1 MDRIS
6 DRYPVANT
14 TDNEM
19 LIRELDSLVS
29 IFDDKQ
35 YRLIDLNESN
45 IGVCGNINTF
55 AKSKSRL
62 QRIEPVVIC
71 IDKTNWQTNT
81 PFVIP
86 DRTDFP
92 FKDFPHINY
101 EKGDLPPTL
110 CLTREN
116 IDDWYAEHTLEDYF
130 ELVAKWLRDA
140 AIGKL
145 MKLTHND
152 EFEHQRIHNG
162 DCFLLRS
169 SYTDTIL
176 ENKKEASCHIYSIR
190 TLNNEFKIA
199 YGNEQDTNLAH
210 DCIGIRLFA
219 GSEYIND
226 RWYHEYPNTI
236 AELYT
241 FIQENSYIIDIEHI
255 KSLLDEKKKHVYF
268 QLALLRP
275 AKIIGTNTHINYL
288 CFRASAQDVLSNNE
302 SAIVEEVTIYEFP
315 DLLTAKYL
323 SITPDSIFSKK
334 ICILGCGAI
343 GSKIAFH
350 LYRSGI
356 PLITL
361 VDNDTLL
368 PHNIV
373 RHALTS
379 YKPASFFVDKVRAM
393 SDAMSDMFYGM
404 GNCTTAVKE
413 EAIEHLNK
421 AKETY
426 NIIVD
431 ATASVK
437 VMYGIDHIDFAPGTK
452 IIRVALSEGG
462 NVGICYIAHDNQQP
476 LADFYMEILRSAI
489 TDDLIYKWL
498 SSEKKNSM
506 ENIRIGEGC
515 HSNTMR
521 ISDDTISAHAALMS
535 STIRHINE
543 DRQNNEIILSFANVD
558 FPGSM
563 KTHAITVEDYVQ
575 FSCSNALNW
584 YIRIPNSL
592 LSQIRLK
599 AKIGGKN
606 ETGGYLYGHIDYKRK
621 IIYIL
626 NQFTPSDS
634 KGKSTTF
641 RLGTKGVKDHRNNL
655 SKRSINQI
663 EYLGDWHSHPI
674 SCLEMSEKDIST
686 SLQDVLPE
694 LRRGIG
700 ICAITNAHDTK
711 FHLISNKKR
720 YK

>member
-1 MDRIS
+1 MAKIS
-6 DRYPVANT
+6 DKYPDANT
-14 TDNEM
+14 SGIAM

-35 YRLIDLNESN
+35 YRLIDLNETN
-45 IGVCGNINTF
+45 IGICGSINTF

-71 IDKTNWQTNT
+71 IDKADWQTNT
-81 PFVIP
+81 PFVFP
-86 DRTDFP
+86 DRIDFP

-101 EKGDLPPTL
+101 DNSDLPPTL

-130 ELVAKWLRDA
+130 ELVAQWLRDA

-145 MKLTHND
+145 MKLTQND

-162 DCFLLRS
+162 DCLLLRA

-176 ENKKEASCHIYSIR
+176 EKEREASCHIYSIR
-190 TLNNEFKIA
+190 TIKDGLKFA
-199 YGNEQDTNLAH
+199 YGNEDDTNLDH
-210 DCIGIRLFA
+210 NSIGIRLFA
-219 GSEYIND
+219 GSEHIND
-226 RWYHEYPNTI
+226 KWYHVYPNTI
-236 AELYT
+236 AELYA
-241 FIQENSYIIDIEHI
+241 FIQENAYIIDIEHV
-255 KSLLDEKKKHVYF
+255 KSLLDEKKKYVYF

-288 CFRASAQDVLSNNE
+288 CFRANALDILSDNE
-302 SAIVEEVTIYEFP
+302 SAIVKEVIIFDFP
-315 DLLTAKYL
+315 DFLTAKYL
-323 SITPDSIFSKK
+323 SITPDSIYTKK

-356 PLITL
+356 PRITL

-373 RHALTS
+373 RHGLIS
-379 YKPASFFVDKVRAM
+379 YNPGSFLADKAQAMSNAM
-393 SDAMSDMFYGM
+393 SDIFYGM
-404 GNCTTAVKE
+404 ANCTKAVNE
-413 EAIEHLNK
+413 EALQYINK
-421 AKETY
+421 TEETY
-426 NIIVD
+426 DIIVD

-437 VMYGIDHIDFAPGTK
+437 VMYGIDQIDFAPETK

-462 NVGICYIAHDNQQP
+462 DVGICYVAHDNHQP

-489 TDDLIYKWL
+489 SNEQIYRWL
-498 SSEKKNSM
+498 SAEKKNSL

-535 STIRHINE
+535 SIIRHINE
-543 DRQNNEIILSFANVD
+543 DKRNNEIILSFANTD
-558 FPGSM
+558 FHGSM
-563 KTHAITVEDYVQ
+563 TTHAITVEDYEQ

-592 LSQIRLK
+592 LKQIRIK

-606 ETGGYLYGHIDYKRK
+606 ETGGYLYGHIDHKRK
-621 IIYIL
+621 TIYIL
-626 NQFTPSDS
+626 NQFTPPDS
-634 KGKSTTF
+634 KGKKTTF
-641 RLGTKGVKDHRNNL
+641 RLGTRGVKDYRNNL
-655 SKRSINQI
+655 SKRTINQI
-663 EYLGDWHSHPI
+663 EYIGDWHSHPV
-674 SCLEMSEKDIST
+674 SSLEMSEKDIST
-686 SLQDVLPE
+686 SEHDVLPE

-700 ICAITNAHDTK
+700 ICVITNAHDTK
-711 FHLISNKKR
+711 FYLIANNK
-720 YK
+720 

>member
-1 MDRIS
+1 MAKVS
-6 DRYPVANT
+6 DKYPTANT
-14 TDNEM
+14 SGIEM
-19 LIRELDSLVS
+19 LISELTSLVS

-35 YRLIDLNESN
+35 YRLIDLNETN
-45 IGVCGNINTF
+45 IGICGNINTF

-71 IDKTNWQTNT
+71 IDKADWETNT

-101 EKGDLPPTL
+101 EKGNLPPTL

-116 IDDWYAEHTLEDYF
+116 IDDWYAEHTLGDYF
-130 ELVAKWLRDA
+130 ELVAQWLRDA
-140 AIGKL
+140 AVGKL
-145 MKLTHND
+145 MKLTQND

-162 DCFLLRS
+162 DCLLLRS
-169 SYTDTIL
+169 SYADTIL
-176 ENKKEASCHIYSIR
+176 EKEKEASCHIYSIC
-190 TLNNEFKIA
+190 TIKDGLKFA
-199 YGNEQDTNLAH
+199 YGNEQDTNLTH
-210 DCIGIRLFA
+210 DSIGIRLFA
-219 GSEYIND
+219 GSEHIND
-226 RWYHEYPNTI
+226 KWYHEYPNTI

-241 FIQENSYIIDIEHI
+241 FIQDNAYVIDLEHI
-255 KSLLDEKKKHVYF
+255 KSLVDATKKYIYF

-288 CFRASAQDVLSNNE
+288 CFRANAQDIISDNE
-302 SAIVEEVTIYEFP
+302 SAIIEEVTIFDFP
-315 DLLTAKYL
+315 DFLTAKYL
-323 SITPDSIFSKK
+323 SITPNSIFTKK

-379 YKPASFFVDKVRAM
+379 YKPASFFADKVHAM
-393 SDAMSDMFYGM
+393 ANAMSDMFYGM
-404 GNCTTAVKE
+404 GNCTKAINE
-413 EAIEHLNK
+413 EAIQHLNK

-437 VMYGIDHIDFAPGTK
+437 VMYGIDQIDFAPETK

-462 NVGICYIAHDNQQP
+462 DVGICYVAHGNHQP
-476 LADFYMEILRSAI
+476 LADFYMEILRASI
-489 TDDLIYKWL
+489 SDDLIYKWL

-535 STIRHINE
+535 SIIRHINE
-543 DRQNNEIILSFANVD
+543 DTQNNQIILSFANID
-558 FPGSM
+558 FHGSM
-563 KTHAITVEDYVQ
+563 TTHAITVEEYEQ
-575 FSCSNALNW
+575 FSCHNALNW

-592 LSQIRLK
+592 LKQIRIK
-599 AKIGGKN
+599 AKIGGNN

-621 IIYIL
+621 TIYIL

-634 KGKSTTF
+634 KGKKTTF
-641 RLGTKGVKDHRNNL
+641 RLGTSGVKDYRNNL
-655 SKRSINQI
+655 SKRTINQV
-663 EYLGDWHSHPI
+663 EYIGDWHSHPV
-674 SCLEMSEKDIST
+674 SSLEMSEKDIST
-686 SLQDVLPE
+686 SKHDVLPE

-700 ICAITNAHDTK
+700 ICVITNAHDTK
-711 FHLISNKKR
+711 FYLIANNK
-720 YK
+720 

>member
-1 MDRIS
+1 MAKIS
-6 DRYPVANT
+6 DKYPDANT
-14 TDNEM
+14 SGIAM

-35 YRLIDLNESN
+35 YRLIDLNETN
-45 IGVCGNINTF
+45 IGICGSINTF

-71 IDKTNWQTNT
+71 IDKADWQTNT
-81 PFVIP
+81 PFVFP
-86 DRTDFP
+86 DRIDFP

-101 EKGDLPPTL
+101 DNSDLPPTL

-130 ELVAKWLRDA
+130 ELVAQWLRDA

-145 MKLTHND
+145 MKLTQND

-162 DCFLLRS
+162 DCLLLRA

-176 ENKKEASCHIYSIR
+176 EKEREASCHIYSIR
-190 TLNNEFKIA
+190 TIKDGLKFA
-199 YGNEQDTNLAH
+199 YGNEDDTNLDH
-210 DCIGIRLFA
+210 NSIGIRLFA
-219 GSEYIND
+219 GSEHIND
-226 RWYHEYPNTI
+226 KWYHVYPNTI
-236 AELYT
+236 AELYA
-241 FIQENSYIIDIEHI
+241 FIKENAYIIDIEHV
-255 KSLLDEKKKHVYF
+255 KSLLDEKKKYVYF

-288 CFRASAQDVLSNNE
+288 CFRANALDILSDNE
-302 SAIVEEVTIYEFP
+302 SAIVKEVIIFDFP
-315 DLLTAKYL
+315 DFLTAKYL
-323 SITPDSIFSKK
+323 SITPDSIYTKK

-356 PLITL
+356 PRITL

-373 RHALTS
+373 RHGLTS
-379 YKPASFFVDKVRAM
+379 YNPGSFLADKAQAMSNAM
-393 SDAMSDMFYGM
+393 SDIFYGM
-404 GNCTTAVKE
+404 ANCTKAVNE
-413 EAIEHLNK
+413 EALQYINK
-421 AKETY
+421 TEETY
-426 NIIVD
+426 DIIVD

-437 VMYGIDHIDFAPGTK
+437 VMYGIDQIDFAPETK

-462 NVGICYIAHDNQQP
+462 DVGICYVAHDNHQP

-489 TDDLIYKWL
+489 SNEQIYRWL
-498 SSEKKNSM
+498 SAEKKNSL

-535 STIRHINE
+535 SIIRHINE
-543 DRQNNEIILSFANVD
+543 DKRNNEIILSFANTD
-558 FPGSM
+558 FHGSM
-563 KTHAITVEDYVQ
+563 TTHAITVEDYEQ

-592 LSQIRLK
+592 LKQIRIK

-606 ETGGYLYGHIDYKRK
+606 ETGGYLYGHIDHKRK
-621 IIYIL
+621 TIYIL
-626 NQFTPSDS
+626 NQFTPPDS
-634 KGKSTTF
+634 KGKKTTF
-641 RLGTKGVKDHRNNL
+641 RLGTRGVKDYRNNL
-655 SKRSINQI
+655 SKRTINQI
-663 EYLGDWHSHPI
+663 EYIGDWHSHPV
-674 SCLEMSEKDIST
+674 SSLEMSEKDIST
-686 SLQDVLPE
+686 SEHDVLPE

-700 ICAITNAHDTK
+700 ICVITNAHDTK
-711 FHLISNKKR
+711 FYLIANNK
-720 YK
+720 

>member
-1 MDRIS
+1 MAKIS
-6 DRYPVANT
+6 DKYPDANT
-14 TDNEM
+14 SGIAM

-35 YRLIDLNESN
+35 YRLIDLNETN
-45 IGVCGNINTF
+45 IGICGSINTF

-71 IDKTNWQTNT
+71 IDKADWQTNT
-81 PFVIP
+81 PFVFP
-86 DRTDFP
+86 DRIDFP

-101 EKGDLPPTL
+101 DNSDLPPTL

-130 ELVAKWLRDA
+130 ELVAQWLRDA

-145 MKLTHND
+145 MKLTQND

-162 DCFLLRS
+162 DCLLLRA

-176 ENKKEASCHIYSIR
+176 EKEREASCHIYSIR
-190 TLNNEFKIA
+190 TIKDGLKFA
-199 YGNEQDTNLAH
+199 YGNEDDTNLDH
-210 DCIGIRLFA
+210 NSIGIRLFA
-219 GSEYIND
+219 GSEHIND
-226 RWYHEYPNTI
+226 KWYHVYPNTI
-236 AELYT
+236 AELYA
-241 FIQENSYIIDIEHI
+241 FIQENAYIIDIEHV
-255 KSLLDEKKKHVYF
+255 KSLLDEKKKYVYF

-288 CFRASAQDVLSNNE
+288 CFRANALDILSDNE
-302 SAIVEEVTIYEFP
+302 SAIVKEVIIFDFP
-315 DLLTAKYL
+315 DFLTAKYL
-323 SITPDSIFSKK
+323 SNTPDSIYTKK

-356 PLITL
+356 PRITL

-373 RHALTS
+373 RHGLTS
-379 YKPASFFVDKVRAM
+379 YNPGSFLADKAQAMSNAM
-393 SDAMSDMFYGM
+393 SDIFYGM
-404 GNCTTAVKE
+404 ANCTKAVNE
-413 EAIEHLNK
+413 EALQYINK
-421 AKETY
+421 TEETY
-426 NIIVD
+426 DIIVD

-437 VMYGIDHIDFAPGTK
+437 VMYGIDQIDFAPETK

-462 NVGICYIAHDNQQP
+462 DVGICYVAHDNHQP

-489 TDDLIYKWL
+489 SNEQIYRWL
-498 SSEKKNSM
+498 SAEKKNSL

-535 STIRHINE
+535 SIIRHINE
-543 DRQNNEIILSFANVD
+543 DKRNNEIILSFANTD
-558 FPGSM
+558 FHGSM
-563 KTHAITVEDYVQ
+563 TTHAITVEDYEQ

-592 LSQIRLK
+592 LKQIRIK

-606 ETGGYLYGHIDYKRK
+606 ETGGYLYGHIDHKRK
-621 IIYIL
+621 TIYIL
-626 NQFTPSDS
+626 NQFTPPDS
-634 KGKSTTF
+634 KGKKTTF
-641 RLGTKGVKDHRNNL
+641 RLGTRGVKDYRNNL
-655 SKRSINQI
+655 SKRTINQI
-663 EYLGDWHSHPI
+663 EYIGDWHSHPV
-674 SCLEMSEKDIST
+674 SSLEMSEKDIST
-686 SLQDVLPE
+686 SEHDVLPE

-700 ICAITNAHDTK
+700 ICVITNAHDTK
-711 FHLISNKKR
+711 FYLIANNK
-720 YK
+720 

>member
-1 MDRIS
+1 MARLS
-6 DRYPVANT
+6 DRYPVTNT

-71 IDKTNWQTNT
+71 IDKTDWQTNT

-92 FKDFPHINY
+92 FKDFPHVNY
-101 EKGDLPPTL
+101 DKDNLPPTL

-116 IDDWYAEHTLEDYF
+116 IDDWYAEHTLGDYF
-130 ELVAKWLRDA
+130 ELVAQWLRDA

-145 MKLTHND
+145 MKLTQND

-162 DCFLLRS
+162 DCLLLRS
-169 SYTDTIL
+169 SYIDTIL
-176 ENKKEASCHIYSIR
+176 EKQREASCHIYSIR
-190 TLNNEFKIA
+190 TIKDGLKFA
-199 YGNEQDTNLAH
+199 YCNEQDTKLVH
-210 DCIGIRLFA
+210 DSIGVRLFA
-219 GSEYIND
+219 GSEHINYK
-226 RWYHEYPNTI
+226 WYNDYPNTI
-236 AELYT
+236 AELYSL
-241 FIQENSYIIDIEHI
+241 IQENAYSVDIEHI
-255 KSLLDEKKKHVYF
+255 KSLLDEKRKYVYF

-275 AKIIGTNTHINYL
+275 AKIIGKNTHINYL
-288 CFRASAQDVLSNNE
+288 CFRANAQDILSDNG
-302 SAIVEEVTIYEFP
+302 SAIVEEVTIFDFP
-315 DLLTAKYL
+315 DFLTAKYL
-323 SITPDSIFSKK
+323 SITPESIYTQK

-356 PLITL
+356 PFITL

-379 YKPASFFVDKVRAM
+379 YNPACIFKDKVQAM
-393 SDAMSDMFYGM
+393 SNAMSDMFYGM
-404 GNCTTAVKE
+404 PNSTKPVNEDALK
-413 EAIEHLNK
+413 HLNK
-421 AKETY
+421 TEETY
-426 NIIVD
+426 DIIVD
-431 ATASVK
+431 ATASVR
-437 VMYGIDHIDFAPGTK
+437 VMYGIDQIDFAPGTK

-462 NVGICYIAHDNQQP
+462 NVGICYVAHDNNQP

-489 TDDLIYKWL
+489 ADDLIYKWL

-535 STIRHINE
+535 SIIRHINE
-543 DRQNNEIILSFANVD
+543 DTHNNQIILSFANID
-558 FPGSM
+558 FHGSM
-563 KTHAITVEDYVQ
+563 TTHAITVEDYEQ
-575 FSCSNALNW
+575 FTCSNALNW

-606 ETGGYLYGHIDYKRK
+606 ETGGYLYGHIDHKRK
-621 IIYIL
+621 TIYIL
-626 NQFTPSDS
+626 NQFTPCDS
-634 KGKSTTF
+634 KGKKTSF
-641 RLGTKGVKDHRNNL
+641 RLGTSGVKDHRNNL
-655 SKRSINQI
+655 SKRTVNQI
-663 EYLGDWHSHPI
+663 EYIGDWHSHPI
-674 SCLEMSEKDIST
+674 SSLEMSEKDIRT
-686 SLQDVLPE
+686 SEHDVLPE
-694 LRRGIG
+694 LRHGIG
-700 ICAITNAHDTK
+700 ICVITNAHDSK
-711 FHLISNKKR
+711 FYLITNNK
-720 YK
+720 

>member
-1 MDRIS
+1 MAKVS
-6 DRYPVANT
+6 DKYPTANT
-14 TDNEM
+14 SGIEM
-19 LIRELDSLVS
+19 LISELTSLVS

-35 YRLIDLNESN
+35 YRLIDLNETN
-45 IGVCGNINTF
+45 IGICGNINTF

-71 IDKTNWQTNT
+71 IDKADWETNT

-101 EKGDLPPTL
+101 EKGNLPPTL

-116 IDDWYAEHTLEDYF
+116 IDDWYAEHTLGDYF
-130 ELVAKWLRDA
+130 ELVAQWLRDA

-145 MKLTHND
+145 MKLTQND

-162 DCFLLRS
+162 DCLLLRS
-169 SYTDTIL
+169 SYADTIL
-176 ENKKEASCHIYSIR
+176 EKEIEASCHIYSIC
-190 TLNNEFKIA
+190 TIKDGLKFA
-199 YGNEQDTNLAH
+199 YGNEQDTNLTH
-210 DCIGIRLFA
+210 DSIGIRLFA
-219 GSEYIND
+219 GSEHIKD
-226 RWYHEYPNTI
+226 KWYHEYPNTI
-236 AELYT
+236 AELYSL
-241 FIQENSYIIDIEHI
+241 IQENAYSVDIEHI
-255 KSLLDEKKKHVYF
+255 KSLLDEKKKYVYF

-275 AKIIGTNTHINYL
+275 AKIIGKNTHINYL
-288 CFRASAQDVLSNNE
+288 CFRANAQDILSDNG
-302 SAIVEEVTIYEFP
+302 SAIVEEVTIFDFP
-315 DLLTAKYL
+315 DFLTAKYL
-323 SITPDSIFSKK
+323 SITPESIYTQK

-356 PLITL
+356 PFITL

-379 YKPASFFVDKVRAM
+379 YNPACIFKDKVQAM
-393 SDAMSDMFYGM
+393 SNAMSDMFYGM
-404 GNCTTAVKE
+404 PNSTKPVNEDALK
-413 EAIEHLNK
+413 HLNK
-421 AKETY
+421 TEETY
-426 NIIVD
+426 DIIVD

-437 VMYGIDHIDFAPGTK
+437 VMYGIDQIDFAPGTK

-462 NVGICYIAHDNQQP
+462 NVGICYVAHDNNQP

-489 TDDLIYKWL
+489 ADDLIYKWL

-535 STIRHINE
+535 SIIRHINE
-543 DRQNNEIILSFANVD
+543 DTHNNQIILSFANID
-558 FPGSM
+558 FHGSM
-563 KTHAITVEDYVQ
+563 TTHAITVEDYEQ
-575 FSCSNALNW
+575 FTCSNALNW

-606 ETGGYLYGHIDYKRK
+606 ETGGYLYGHIDHKRK
-621 IIYIL
+621 TIYIL
-626 NQFTPSDS
+626 NQFTPCDS
-634 KGKSTTF
+634 KGKKTSF
-641 RLGTKGVKDHRNNL
+641 RLGTSGVKDHRNNL
-655 SKRSINQI
+655 SKRTVNQI
-663 EYLGDWHSHPI
+663 EYIGDWHSHPI
-674 SCLEMSEKDIST
+674 SSLEMSVKDIRT
-686 SLQDVLPE
+686 SEHDVLPE
-694 LRRGIG
+694 LRHGIG
-700 ICAITNAHDTK
+700 ICVITNAHDSK
-711 FHLISNKKR
+711 FYLITNNK
-720 YK
+720 

>member
-1 MDRIS
+1 MAKIS
-6 DRYPVANT
+6 DKYPDANT
-14 TDNEM
+14 SGIAM

-35 YRLIDLNESN
+35 YRLIDLNETN
-45 IGVCGNINTF
+45 IGICGSINTF

-71 IDKTNWQTNT
+71 IDKADWQTNT
-81 PFVIP
+81 PFVFP
-86 DRTDFP
+86 DRIDFP

-101 EKGDLPPTL
+101 DNSDLPPTL

-130 ELVAKWLRDA
+130 ELVAQWLRDA

-145 MKLTHND
+145 MKLTQND

-162 DCFLLRS
+162 DCLLLRA

-176 ENKKEASCHIYSIR
+176 EKEREASCHIYSIR
-190 TLNNEFKIA
+190 TIKDGLKFA
-199 YGNEQDTNLAH
+199 YGNEDDTNLDH
-210 DCIGIRLFA
+210 NSIGIRLFA
-219 GSEYIND
+219 GSEHIND
-226 RWYHEYPNTI
+226 KWYHVYPNTI
-236 AELYT
+236 AELYA
-241 FIQENSYIIDIEHI
+241 FIQENAYIIDIEHV
-255 KSLLDEKKKHVYF
+255 KSLLDEKKKYVYF

-288 CFRASAQDVLSNNE
+288 CFRANALDILSDNE
-302 SAIVEEVTIYEFP
+302 SAIVKEVIIFDFP
-315 DLLTAKYL
+315 DFLTAKYL
-323 SITPDSIFSKK
+323 SITPDSIYTKK

-356 PLITL
+356 PRITL

-373 RHALTS
+373 RHGLTS
-379 YKPASFFVDKVRAM
+379 YNPGSFLADKAQAMSNAM
-393 SDAMSDMFYGM
+393 SDIFYGM
-404 GNCTTAVKE
+404 ANCTKAVNE
-413 EAIEHLNK
+413 EALQYINK
-421 AKETY
+421 TEETY
-426 NIIVD
+426 DIIVD

-437 VMYGIDHIDFAPGTK
+437 VMYGIDQIDFAPETK

-462 NVGICYIAHDNQQP
+462 DVGICYVAHDNHQP

-489 TDDLIYKWL
+489 SSEQIYRWL
-498 SSEKKNSM
+498 SAEKKNSL

-535 STIRHINE
+535 SIIRHINE
-543 DRQNNEIILSFANVD
+543 DKRNNEIILSFANTD
-558 FPGSM
+558 FHGSM
-563 KTHAITVEDYVQ
+563 TTHAITVEDYEQ

-592 LSQIRLK
+592 LKQIRIK

-606 ETGGYLYGHIDYKRK
+606 ETGGYLYGHIDHKRK
-621 IIYIL
+621 TIYIL
-626 NQFTPSDS
+626 NQFTPPDS
-634 KGKSTTF
+634 KGKKTTF
-641 RLGTKGVKDHRNNL
+641 RLGTRGVKDYRNNL
-655 SKRSINQI
+655 SKRTINQI
-663 EYLGDWHSHPI
+663 EYIGDWHSHPV
-674 SCLEMSEKDIST
+674 SSLEMSEKDIST
-686 SLQDVLPE
+686 SEHDVLPE

-700 ICAITNAHDTK
+700 ICVITNAHDTK
-711 FHLISNKKR
+711 FYLIANNK
-720 YK
+720 

>member
-1 MDRIS
+1 MAKIS
-6 DRYPVANT
+6 DKYPDANT
-14 TDNEM
+14 SGIAM

-35 YRLIDLNESN
+35 YRLIDLNETN
-45 IGVCGNINTF
+45 IGICGSINTF

-71 IDKTNWQTNT
+71 IDKADWQTNT
-81 PFVIP
+81 PFVFP
-86 DRTDFP
+86 DRIDFP

-101 EKGDLPPTL
+101 DNSDLPPTL

-130 ELVAKWLRDA
+130 ELVAQWLRDA

-145 MKLTHND
+145 MKLTQND

-162 DCFLLRS
+162 DCLLLRA

-176 ENKKEASCHIYSIR
+176 EKEREASCHIYSIR
-190 TLNNEFKIA
+190 TIKDGLKFA
-199 YGNEQDTNLAH
+199 YGNEDDTNLDH
-210 DCIGIRLFA
+210 NSIGIRLFA
-219 GSEYIND
+219 GSEHIND
-226 RWYHEYPNTI
+226 KWYHVYPNTI
-236 AELYT
+236 AELYA
-241 FIQENSYIIDIEHI
+241 FIQENAYIIDIEHV
-255 KSLLDEKKKHVYF
+255 KSLLDEKKKYVYF

-288 CFRASAQDVLSNNE
+288 CFRANALDILSDNE
-302 SAIVEEVTIYEFP
+302 SAIVKEVIIFDFP
-315 DLLTAKYL
+315 DFLTAKYL
-323 SITPDSIFSKK
+323 SITPDSIYTKK

-356 PLITL
+356 PRITL

-373 RHALTS
+373 RHGLTS
-379 YKPASFFVDKVRAM
+379 YNPGSFLADKAQAMSNAM
-393 SDAMSDMFYGM
+393 SDIFYGM
-404 GNCTTAVKE
+404 ANCTKAVNE
-413 EAIEHLNK
+413 EALQYINK
-421 AKETY
+421 TEETY
-426 NIIVD
+426 DIIVD

-437 VMYGIDHIDFAPGTK
+437 VMYGIDQIDFAPETK

-462 NVGICYIAHDNQQP
+462 DVGICYVAHDNHQP

-489 TDDLIYKWL
+489 SNEQIYRWL
-498 SSEKKNSM
+498 SAEKKNSL

-535 STIRHINE
+535 SIIRHINE
-543 DRQNNEIILSFANVD
+543 DKRNNEIILSFANTD
-558 FPGSM
+558 FHGSM
-563 KTHAITVEDYVQ
+563 TTHAITVEDYEQ

-592 LSQIRLK
+592 LKQIRIK

-606 ETGGYLYGHIDYKRK
+606 ETGGYLYGHIDHKRK
-621 IIYIL
+621 TIYIL
-626 NQFTPSDS
+626 NQFTPPDS
-634 KGKSTTF
+634 KGKKTTF
-641 RLGTKGVKDHRNNL
+641 RLGTRGVKDYRNNL
-655 SKRSINQI
+655 SKRTINQI
-663 EYLGDWHSHPI
+663 EYIGDWHSHPV
-674 SCLEMSEKDIST
+674 SSLEMSEKDIST
-686 SLQDVLPE
+686 SEHDVLPE

-700 ICAITNAHDTK
+700 ICVITNAHDTK
-711 FHLISNKKR
+711 FYLIANNK
-720 YK
+720 

>member
-1 MDRIS
+1 MAKIS
-6 DRYPVANT
+6 DKYPDANT
-14 TDNEM
+14 SGIAM

-35 YRLIDLNESN
+35 YRLIDLNETN
-45 IGVCGNINTF
+45 IGICGSINTF

-71 IDKTNWQTNT
+71 IDKADWQTNT
-81 PFVIP
+81 PFVFP
-86 DRTDFP
+86 DRIDFP

-101 EKGDLPPTL
+101 DNSDLPPTL

-130 ELVAKWLRDA
+130 ELVAQWLRDA

-145 MKLTHND
+145 MKLTQND

-162 DCFLLRS
+162 DCLLLRA

-176 ENKKEASCHIYSIR
+176 EKEREASCHIYSIR
-190 TLNNEFKIA
+190 TIKDGLKFA
-199 YGNEQDTNLAH
+199 YGNEDDTNLDH
-210 DCIGIRLFA
+210 NSIGIRLFA
-219 GSEYIND
+219 GSEHIND
-226 RWYHEYPNTI
+226 KWYHVYPNTI
-236 AELYT
+236 AELYA
-241 FIQENSYIIDIEHI
+241 FIQENAYIIDIEHV
-255 KSLLDEKKKHVYF
+255 KSLLDEKKKYVYF

-288 CFRASAQDVLSNNE
+288 CFRANALDILSDNE
-302 SAIVEEVTIYEFP
+302 SAIVKEVIIFDFP
-315 DLLTAKYL
+315 DFLTAKYL
-323 SITPDSIFSKK
+323 SITPDSIYTKK

-356 PLITL
+356 PRITL

-373 RHALTS
+373 RHGLTP
-379 YKPASFFVDKVRAM
+379 YNPGSFLADKAQAMSNAM
-393 SDAMSDMFYGM
+393 SDIFYGM
-404 GNCTTAVKE
+404 ANCTKAVNE
-413 EAIEHLNK
+413 EALQYINK
-421 AKETY
+421 TEETY
-426 NIIVD
+426 DIIVD

-437 VMYGIDHIDFAPGTK
+437 VMYGIDQIDFAPETK

-462 NVGICYIAHDNQQP
+462 DVGICYVAHDNHQP

-489 TDDLIYKWL
+489 SNEQIYRWL
-498 SSEKKNSM
+498 SAEKKNSL

-535 STIRHINE
+535 SIIRHINE
-543 DRQNNEIILSFANVD
+543 DKRNNEIILSFANTD
-558 FPGSM
+558 FHGSM
-563 KTHAITVEDYVQ
+563 TTHAITVEDYEQ

-592 LSQIRLK
+592 LKQIRIK

-606 ETGGYLYGHIDYKRK
+606 ETGGYLYGHIDHKRK
-621 IIYIL
+621 TIYIL
-626 NQFTPSDS
+626 NQFTPPDS
-634 KGKSTTF
+634 KGKKTTF
-641 RLGTKGVKDHRNNL
+641 RLGTRGVKDYRNNL
-655 SKRSINQI
+655 SKRTINQI
-663 EYLGDWHSHPI
+663 EYIGDWHSHPV
-674 SCLEMSEKDIST
+674 SSLEMSEKDIST
-686 SLQDVLPE
+686 SEHDVLPE

-700 ICAITNAHDTK
+700 ICVITNAHDTK
-711 FHLISNKKR
+711 FYLIANNK
-720 YK
+720 